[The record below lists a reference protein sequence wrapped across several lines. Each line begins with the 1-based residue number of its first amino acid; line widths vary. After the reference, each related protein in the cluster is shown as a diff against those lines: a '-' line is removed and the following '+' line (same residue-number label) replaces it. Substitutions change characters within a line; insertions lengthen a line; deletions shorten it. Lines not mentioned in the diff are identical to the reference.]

1 MKSYSK
7 RVIRALKRDTGRDK
21 YNRQTIMHS
30 GLSFM
35 TSNSRDDK
43 EQCREKP
50 IKDSLHYLLYI
61 LKL

>member
-7 RVIRALKRDTGRDK
+7 RVIQELKRDTGRDK
-21 YNRQTIMHS
+21 YNRQAIMHS

-35 TSNSRDDK
+35 TSSNRDDK
-43 EQCREKP
+43 EQCREEP
-50 IKDSLHYLLYI
+50 IKDSLHNLLYI